1 VKGCAVF
8 GPWLLGVYPANK
20 ALEGPETEGVAERA
34 RKQGAEG
41 MLLAGILGGAGV
53 VRCRGDDVVV
63 GLGCGGL
70 RLSSAQV
77 SSEAQVARQIPVAGE
92 RGIW

>member
-1 VKGCAVF
+1 LGHGC
-8 GPWLLGVYPANK
+8 LGYIRLIK
-20 ALEGPETEGVAERA
+20 LWKGPETEGVAERA

-53 VRCRGDDVVV
+53 VPCRGDDVVV

-77 SSEAQVARQIPVAGE
+77 SPEAQVARQIPVAGE